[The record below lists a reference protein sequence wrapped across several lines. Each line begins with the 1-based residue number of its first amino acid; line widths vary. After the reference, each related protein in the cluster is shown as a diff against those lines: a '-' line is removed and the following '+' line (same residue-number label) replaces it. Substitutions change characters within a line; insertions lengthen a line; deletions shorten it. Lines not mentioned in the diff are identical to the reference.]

1 MCASFWVIP
10 PHLNFI
16 RRRFGTLCSFHLHM
30 QAGMKYILRTYLP
43 MKGEQTQCSETS
55 EYEIQTPGNYQ
66 NKPATFRT
74 RRKLEINN

>member
-43 MKGEQTQCSETS
+43 MKGEHSVPKRRNMKFRHLGITRTSLQHSEHGES
-55 EYEIQTPGNYQ
+55 
-66 NKPATFRT
+66 
-74 RRKLEINN
+74 